1 MLVPFPASGHAYWL
15 LAMTT
20 GRLPKGILVSS
31 AKGAWQRRESQI
43 KGVLTDDRAETVPA
57 GIAVGNDMRR
67 DLSVIRFGFGARAW
81 VGIAGQRLST
91 RAGRIPAVGAP
102 IRNLDG
108 NRSGHEMDS
117 APQHR
122 DAADRHRIAARPV
135 VVDLFDPGHRTRFTP
150 GPRRRHSD
158 QAGPGR
164 GRSLSGHAAGLAEA
178 TWTGEVMQWAA

>member
-1 MLVPFPASGHAYWL
+1 MTEPKLCPPELPSGTTCVATCRSFVSDSAPGRGSESLVNVCQQEQVAFPPW
-15 LAMTT
+15 
-20 GRLPKGILVSS
+20 
-31 AKGAWQRRESQI
+31 
-43 KGVLTDDRAETVPA
+43 
-57 GIAVGNDMRR
+57 
-67 DLSVIRFGFGARAW
+67 
-81 VGIAGQRLST
+81 
-91 RAGRIPAVGAP
+91 AP